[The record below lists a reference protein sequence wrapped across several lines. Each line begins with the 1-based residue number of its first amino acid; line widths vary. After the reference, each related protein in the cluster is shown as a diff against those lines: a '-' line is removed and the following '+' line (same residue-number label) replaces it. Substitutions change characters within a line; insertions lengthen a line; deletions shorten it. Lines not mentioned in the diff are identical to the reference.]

1 MKIGIDIRTAGG
13 EKAGKGQF
21 TFCITRELLKI
32 DRENRYFLYT
42 NSGIA
47 GFEEFK
53 NVEMVIIDAKGLT
66 WHRAVM
72 KDLKKQEIKIFFAP
86 SSFIIPALLSKKSG
100 IKTIITI
107 HDLVSFIFPATHDK
121 KARLIEKIF
130 LKRAIKKATAL
141 TTVSENTKRD
151 IIEKFGLADATSA
164 TSGLA
169 GDPADLASEK
179 IQIIPCAASEDFS
192 PVERSEEFIQKTNLP
207 EKFFLAVGT
216 IEPRKNYETLIQ
228 AFAMIRQL
236 HPNHHLL
243 IAGKQGW
250 GSENLEELIRENYLQ
265 KYVHFLGYVTNKTL
279 NKLYNLAEALIF
291 PSYYEGFGIP
301 PLEAM
306 QAGCP
311 VISSHSSSM
320 PEVIGD
326 AAIFCDPS
334 SPAEFA
340 KAMETLLS
348 SPSLRLDLVNKGRIQ
363 SKKFSWAA
371 SAQKLYTLIKTL

>member
-13 EKAGKGQF
+13 EKAGKGRF
-21 TFCITRELLKI
+21 TFCITRELLKS
-32 DRENRYFLYT
+32 DHENRYFLYT

-53 NVEMVIIDAKGLT
+53 NVEMVIIDAKGWL

-72 KDLKKQEIKIFFAP
+72 KDLKKQEIEVFFAP

-107 HDLVSFIFPATHDK
+107 HDLVSFIFPATHDR

-151 IIEKFGLADATSA
+151 IIEKFGLACGAA
-164 TSGLA
+164 NAAGGLTGA
-169 GDPADLASEK
+169 DPAPAS
-179 IQIIPCAASEDFS
+179 IQIILCAASEDFC
-192 PVERSEEFIQKTNLP
+192 PTECSEEFIQKTNLP

-228 AFAMIRQL
+228 AFAMIHEL

-250 GSENLEELIRENYLQ
+250 GSENLEALIRENYLQ

-320 PEVIGD
+320 PEVIGE

-340 KAMETLLS
+340 KAMETICS
-348 SPSLRLDLVNKGRIQ
+348 SSDLRLDLINKGRIQ